1 LADGKEA
8 GKVEVLQMDLGSLE
22 SIRAAAQEFLRR
34 SGNKLNVL
42 INNAGKHLVYRGI
55 FRALLTRL

>member
-1 LADGKEA
+1 
-8 GKVEVLQMDLGSLE
+8 MDLGSLE

>member
-1 LADGKEA
+1 LDDGKQA
-8 GKVEVLQMDLGSLE
+8 GKVEALEIDLSSLG

-55 FRALLTRL
+55 FGALLTRI